1 MFHPEFSTFIVM
13 GLTIGMAL
21 VFGAWIYYE
30 RRDQIIYEQER
41 AQSLFHCLKCGRL
54 YSAPR
59 SAPMANCPDCGFE
72 NSRLKF

>member
-1 MFHPEFSTFIVM
+1 MFHPDFSSFLLT

-21 VFGAWIYYE
+21 ILGLGIYFD
-30 RRDQIIYEQER
+30 RRDQHIYEHER
-41 AQSLFHCLKCGRL
+41 AQTLFHCLKCGRL